1 MEEER
6 LYAVIWQQVNPLTKY
21 GSDCKLIGI
30 YQDKKRAA
38 KVAKSHSKKAIDKM
52 VQVGWGNTTKIKY
65 TFDTETNV
73 WTIDNQR
80 KGKAHQEI
88 KILTKHCDLDE
99 SIEPKIEMHYQKN
112 SKNHMVYSH
121 I

>member
-1 MEEER
+1 MNEEK

-21 GSDCKLIGI
+21 SSDCKLIGI
-30 YQDKKRAA
+30 YQDKKQAA
-38 KVAKSHSKKAIDKM
+38 MVAENYSKKAIDKM
-52 VQVGWGNTTKIKY
+52 VQVGWSNANKIKY

-73 WTIDNQR
+73 WTINNQR

-88 KILTKHCDLDE
+88 KILIQHCDLGK
-99 SIEPKIEMHYQKN
+99 SIDPQLEMHYLKN